1 MSPSESCFSPFCH
14 SSSLFPPSTVD
25 IICEANKRLLVAIS
39 VPGQY
44 GSTLCPHN
52 RYVVSFAFS
61 GFWEGGLNNA
71 NRYCIFVANSLPLH
85 QFYEPNGKVMQ
96 LDKLKVS
103 APSVLRLIP
112 DELLAKLARD
122 TKVDYC
128 AKVLKGERLFYLL
141 VYAFLCAD
149 RLSQRKLE
157 TVFSSQ
163 QFKSLFNFSVDMK
176 VTRSSISTRLSTIG
190 LDFFEQAYE
199 LIYNKLSSLYTE
211 KEISDMYLV
220 RIDSSMVAETCN
232 KLKQG
237 FTVGRK
243 SEGKDDRRQIKYTM
257 AYDGFAAK
265 LAEVL
270 SEPTYLSEDK
280 AMPKVLEGLIKKDKN
295 HQNLYVFDR
304 GLTALDSYKKVSQAD
319 AVFVGRINT
328 NRKMKVVRSL
338 MTDETDRD
346 LGKMEL
352 TDDVIVHLYNRGHE
366 EDSQEFRVVKATF
379 KERKNTMRKP
389 SGRANFKKVEQD
401 VYFITNVTNATG
413 ELCLTPQEIAETYRR
428 RWDIEVFYRFLKQ
441 ELSFSHFLSTSDN
454 GIKVILYMTLITAML
469 IMIYKRLNGIGYS
482 DAKFCFKLQLED
494 WIIDLNVAI
503 KTCGPEYKKA
513 MQAVRNRIP

>member
-1 MSPSESCFSPFCH
+1 
-14 SSSLFPPSTVD
+14 
-25 IICEANKRLLVAIS
+25 
-39 VPGQY
+39 
-44 GSTLCPHN
+44 
-52 RYVVSFAFS
+52 
-61 GFWEGGLNNA
+61 
-71 NRYCIFVANSLPLH
+71 
-85 QFYEPNGKVMQ
+85 MQ

-112 DELLAKLARD
+112 DEMLAKLARD

-157 TVFSSQ
+157 SVFASQ

-176 VTRSSISTRLSTIG
+176 VTRSSISTRLSTIN
-190 LDFFEQAYE
+190 LEFFELSYE
-199 LIYNKLSSLYTE
+199 LLYERLSSLCTE
-211 KEISDMYLV
+211 KEIRDMYLV

-232 KLKQG
+232 KLKEG

-243 SEGKDDRRQIKYTM
+243 AEGRDDRKQIKYTM

-295 HQNLYVFDR
+295 HQNLYVLDR
-304 GLTALDSYKKVSQAD
+304 GLTALDNYKKVSLAD
-319 AVFVGRINT
+319 AAFVGRINT

-338 MTDETDRD
+338 MTEDTDRD
-346 LGKMEL
+346 LGRLEL
-352 TDDVIVHLYNRGHE
+352 VDDVIVHLYNQKHE
-366 EDSQEFRVVKATF
+366 EDPQEFRVVKARF
-379 KERKNTMRKP
+379 KEPTDTARRSPGGTNRKKT
-389 SGRANFKKVEQD
+389 EQE
-401 VYFITNVTNATG
+401 VYFITNVTNEPG
-413 ELCLTPQEIAETYRR
+413 KLQLTPQEIAEAYRR

-482 DAKFCFKLQLED
+482 DAKLCFKLQLED

>member
-1 MSPSESCFSPFCH
+1 MSTPKCLDANIAFRT
-14 SSSLFPPSTVD
+14 LL
-25 IICEANKRLLVAIS
+25 EA
-39 VPGQY
+39 
-44 GSTLCPHN
+44 
-52 RYVVSFAFS
+52 
-61 GFWEGGLNNA
+61 GLNNA
-71 NRYCIFVANSLPLH
+71 NSYCAFSFDFLPLH
-85 QFYEPNGKVMQ
+85 LIHEINAKVMQ

-103 APSVLRLIP
+103 APSVLRMIP

-141 VYAFLCAD
+141 VYALLCAD

-157 TVFSSQ
+157 AVFASQ

-176 VTRSSISTRLSTIG
+176 VTRSSISTRLATVN
-190 LDFFEQAYE
+190 LDFFEQAYGLLYE
-199 LIYNKLSSLYTE
+199 SLSSLYTE
-211 KEISDMYLV
+211 KEIRDMYLV

-232 KLKQG
+232 KLKKG

-243 SEGKDDRRQIKYTM
+243 AEGRDDRKQIKYTM

-295 HQNLYVFDR
+295 HQNLYVLDR
-304 GLTALDSYKKVSQAD
+304 GLTALDNYKKVSLAD
-319 AVFVGRINT
+319 AAFVGRINT
-328 NRKMKVVRSL
+328 NRKMKIARSL
-338 MTDETDRD
+338 MTEDTDRD
-346 LGKMEL
+346 LGRLEL
-352 TDDVIVHLYNRGHE
+352 VDDVIVHLYNQKHE
-366 EDSQEFRVVKATF
+366 EDPQEFRVVKARF
-379 KERKNTMRKP
+379 KEPTDTARRSPGGTNRKKT
-389 SGRANFKKVEQD
+389 EQE
-401 VYFITNVTNATG
+401 VYFITNVTNEPG
-413 ELCLTPQEIAETYRR
+413 KLQLTPQEIAEAYRR

>member
-1 MSPSESCFSPFCH
+1 
-14 SSSLFPPSTVD
+14 
-25 IICEANKRLLVAIS
+25 
-39 VPGQY
+39 
-44 GSTLCPHN
+44 
-52 RYVVSFAFS
+52 
-61 GFWEGGLNNA
+61 
-71 NRYCIFVANSLPLH
+71 
-85 QFYEPNGKVMQ
+85 MQ

-103 APSVLRLIP
+103 APSVLRMIP
-112 DELLAKLARD
+112 DELLAKLAAS

-157 TVFSSQ
+157 AVFASQ
-163 QFKSLFNFSVDMK
+163 QFKSLFNYSVDRK
-176 VTRSSISTRLSTIG
+176 VTRSSISTRLSTVS
-190 LDFFEQAYE
+190 LDFFEQAYG
-199 LIYNKLSSLYTE
+199 LIYDRLSSLYTE
-211 KEISDMYLV
+211 KEIRDMYLV

-232 KLKQG
+232 KLKEG

-243 SEGKDDRRQIKYTM
+243 AEGREARRQIKYTM

-265 LAEVL
+265 LAEVF
-270 SEPTYLSEDK
+270 SKPTYLSEDM
-280 AMPKVLEGLIKKDKN
+280 AMPEVLDGLIKKDKN
-295 HQNLYVFDR
+295 HQNLYVLDR
-304 GLTALDSYKKVSQAD
+304 GLTAVDNYDKICQAD
-319 AVFVGRINT
+319 ALFIGRINT

-338 MTDETDRD
+338 MTDDTDRD
-346 LGKMEL
+346 LGKLEL
-352 TDDVIVHLYNRGHE
+352 TDDIIVHLYNQKKE
-366 EDSQEFRVVKATF
+366 EVPQEFRVIKARF
-379 KERKNTMRKP
+379 KEPTETTRKTPGSVNRKK
-389 SGRANFKKVEQD
+389 AEQE
-401 VYFITNVTNATG
+401 VFFITNVTNAPG
-413 ELCLTPQEIAETYRR
+413 SLQLTPQEIAEAYRR

-469 IMIYKRLNGIGYS
+469 VMIYKRLNGIGYS

-503 KTCGPEYKKA
+503 RTAGPDYRKA

>member
-1 MSPSESCFSPFCH
+1 MDTRQPHVADIGLWQLSEG
-14 SSSLFPPSTVD
+14 
-25 IICEANKRLLVAIS
+25 R
-39 VPGQY
+39 
-44 GSTLCPHN
+44 
-52 RYVVSFAFS
+52 
-61 GFWEGGLNNA
+61 LNNA
-71 NRYCIFVANSLPLH
+71 NGYCGFSSKFLLLQLFHEINA
-85 QFYEPNGKVMQ
+85 KVMQ

-103 APSVLRLIP
+103 APEVLRMIP
-112 DELLAKLARD
+112 DDLLSKLASD

-128 AKVLKGERLFYLL
+128 AKVLKGERMFYLL
-141 VYAFLCAD
+141 VYALLCAD

-157 TVFSSQ
+157 AVFASQ

-176 VTRSSISTRLSTIG
+176 VTRSSISTRLSTIN
-190 LDFFEQAYE
+190 LDFFEKAYD
-199 LIYNKLSSLYTE
+199 LLYDRLSSLYTE
-211 KEISDMYLV
+211 KEISNMYLV

-232 KLKQG
+232 KLKEG

-243 SEGKDDRRQIKYTM
+243 AEGRDDRRQIKYTM

-270 SEPTYLSEDK
+270 TEPTYLSEDM
-280 AMPKVLEGLIKKDKN
+280 AMPKVLDGLIKKDKN
-295 HQNLYVFDR
+295 HRNVYVMDR
-304 GLTALDSYKKVSQAD
+304 GFMALHNYKEVSRAD

-328 NRKMKVVRSL
+328 NRRMKVVSSL
-338 MTDETDRD
+338 MTDETDRN
-346 LGKMEL
+346 LGKLEL
-352 TDDVIVHLYNRGHE
+352 TDDVIVHLYNKKGE
-366 EDSQEFRVVKATF
+366 EDPQDFRVVKARF
-379 KERKNTMRKP
+379 KEPRNTARKSPRGCNRK
-389 SGRANFKKVEQD
+389 KTEQE
-401 VYFITNVTNATG
+401 VFFITNVTNEKG
-413 ELCLTPQEIAETYRR
+413 KLQLSPQQVAEAYRR

-503 KTCGPEYKKA
+503 KTSGPEYKKA
-513 MQAVRNRIP
+513 MKAVRNRIP

>member
-1 MSPSESCFSPFCH
+1 MSTPKCLDANIAFRT
-14 SSSLFPPSTVD
+14 LL
-25 IICEANKRLLVAIS
+25 EA
-39 VPGQY
+39 
-44 GSTLCPHN
+44 
-52 RYVVSFAFS
+52 
-61 GFWEGGLNNA
+61 GLNNA
-71 NRYCIFVANSLPLH
+71 NSYCAFAFDFLPLH
-85 QFYEPNGKVMQ
+85 LIHEINAKVMQ

-103 APSVLRLIP
+103 APSVLRMIP

-141 VYAFLCAD
+141 VYALLCAD

-157 TVFSSQ
+157 AVFASQ

-176 VTRSSISTRLSTIG
+176 VTRSSISTRLATVN
-190 LDFFEQAYE
+190 LDFFEQAYGLLYE
-199 LIYNKLSSLYTE
+199 SLSSLYTE
-211 KEISDMYLV
+211 KEIRDMYLV

-232 KLKQG
+232 KLKKG

-243 SEGKDDRRQIKYTM
+243 AEGRDDRKQIKYTM

-295 HQNLYVFDR
+295 HQNLYVLDR
-304 GLTALDSYKKVSQAD
+304 GLTALDNYKKVSLAD
-319 AVFVGRINT
+319 AAFVGRINM
-328 NRKMKVVRSL
+328 NRKMKIARSL
-338 MTDETDRD
+338 MTEDTDRD
-346 LGKMEL
+346 LGRLEL
-352 TDDVIVHLYNRGHE
+352 VDDVIVHLYNQKHE
-366 EDSQEFRVVKATF
+366 EDPQEFRVVKARF
-379 KERKNTMRKP
+379 KEPTDTARRSPGGTNRKKT
-389 SGRANFKKVEQD
+389 EQE
-401 VYFITNVTNATG
+401 VYFITNVTNEPG
-413 ELCLTPQEIAETYRR
+413 KLQLTPQEIAEAYRR

>member
-1 MSPSESCFSPFCH
+1 
-14 SSSLFPPSTVD
+14 
-25 IICEANKRLLVAIS
+25 
-39 VPGQY
+39 
-44 GSTLCPHN
+44 
-52 RYVVSFAFS
+52 
-61 GFWEGGLNNA
+61 
-71 NRYCIFVANSLPLH
+71 
-85 QFYEPNGKVMQ
+85 MQ

-103 APSVLRLIP
+103 APSVLRMIP

-141 VYAFLCAD
+141 VYALLCAD

-157 TVFSSQ
+157 AVFASQ

-176 VTRSSISTRLSTIG
+176 VTRSSISTRLSTVN
-190 LDFFEQAYE
+190 LDFFEQAYGLLYE
-199 LIYNKLSSLYTE
+199 RLSSLYTE
-211 KEISDMYLV
+211 KEIRDMYLV

-232 KLKQG
+232 KLKAG

-243 SEGKDDRRQIKYTM
+243 AEGRDDRKQIKYTM

-270 SEPTYLSEDK
+270 SEPVYLSEDK

-304 GLTALDSYKKVSQAD
+304 GLMALDNYKKASLAD

-328 NRKMKVVRSL
+328 NRRMKLVRSL
-338 MTDETDRD
+338 MTEDTDRD
-346 LGKMEL
+346 LGKLEL
-352 TDDVIVHLYNRGHE
+352 VDDVIVHLYNQKHE
-366 EDSQEFRVVKATF
+366 EDPQEFRVVKARF
-379 KERKNTMRKP
+379 KEPTDTVRKSPGGTNRK
-389 SGRANFKKVEQD
+389 KTEQE
-401 VYFITNVTNATG
+401 VYFITNVTNEPG
-413 ELCLTPQEIAETYRR
+413 KLQLTPKEIAETYRR

-503 KTCGPEYKKA
+503 KTSGPEYKKA

>member
-1 MSPSESCFSPFCH
+1 
-14 SSSLFPPSTVD
+14 
-25 IICEANKRLLVAIS
+25 
-39 VPGQY
+39 
-44 GSTLCPHN
+44 
-52 RYVVSFAFS
+52 
-61 GFWEGGLNNA
+61 
-71 NRYCIFVANSLPLH
+71 
-85 QFYEPNGKVMQ
+85 MQ

-103 APSVLRLIP
+103 APSVLRMIP
-112 DELLAKLARD
+112 DELLAKLAED

-149 RLSQRKLE
+149 RLCQRKLE
-157 TVFSSQ
+157 AVFSSQ

-176 VTRSSISTRLSTIG
+176 VSRSSISTRLSKIN
-190 LDFFEQAYE
+190 LNFFEQAYE
-199 LIYNKLSSLYTE
+199 LIYTRLSSLYTE
-211 KEISDMYLV
+211 KEICDKFLV
-220 RIDSSMVAETCN
+220 RIDSSMVSETCN

-243 SEGKDDRRQIKYTM
+243 AEGREDRKQIKYTM

-270 SEPTYLSEDK
+270 SEPTYLNEDK
-280 AMPKVLEGLIKKDKN
+280 AMPKVLEGLIKKDRN
-295 HQNLYVFDR
+295 HQNLYVLDR
-304 GLTALDSYKKVSQAD
+304 GLKALDNYKMISQAD
-319 AVFVGRINT
+319 ALFVGRINT

-346 LGKMEL
+346 LGKLEL
-352 TDDVIVHLYNRGHE
+352 VDDVIVHLYNKEHK
-366 EDSQEFRVVKATF
+366 EDTQELRVVKARF
-379 KERKNTMRKP
+379 KAPTDTARKAPKGTNRK
-389 SGRANFKKVEQD
+389 KTEQD
-401 VYFITNVTNATG
+401 VYFITNVTNEPG
-413 ELCLTPQEIAETYRR
+413 KVQLTAQEVAEAYKR

-469 IMIYKRLNGIGYS
+469 VMIYKRLNGIGFS
-482 DAKFCFKLQLED
+482 EAKFCFKLQLED
-494 WIIDLNVAI
+494 WIIDLNIAI

-513 MQAVRNRIP
+513 MQTVRNRIP

>member
-1 MSPSESCFSPFCH
+1 
-14 SSSLFPPSTVD
+14 
-25 IICEANKRLLVAIS
+25 
-39 VPGQY
+39 
-44 GSTLCPHN
+44 
-52 RYVVSFAFS
+52 
-61 GFWEGGLNNA
+61 
-71 NRYCIFVANSLPLH
+71 
-85 QFYEPNGKVMQ
+85 MQ

-103 APSVLRLIP
+103 APSVLRMIP
-112 DELLAKLARD
+112 NELLAKLARD

-141 VYAFLCAD
+141 VYALLCAD

-157 TVFSSQ
+157 AVFASQ

-176 VTRSSISTRLSTIG
+176 VTRSSISTRLSTVN
-190 LDFFEQAYE
+190 LDFFEQAYGLLYE
-199 LIYNKLSSLYTE
+199 RLSSLYTE
-211 KEISDMYLV
+211 KEIRDMYLV

-232 KLKQG
+232 KLKAG

-243 SEGKDDRRQIKYTM
+243 AEGRDDRKQIKYTM

-270 SEPTYLSEDK
+270 SEPVYLSEDK

-304 GLTALDSYKKVSQAD
+304 GLMALDNYKKASLAD

-328 NRKMKVVRSL
+328 NRRMKLVRSL
-338 MTDETDRD
+338 MTEDTDRD
-346 LGKMEL
+346 LGKLEL
-352 TDDVIVHLYNRGHE
+352 VDDVIVHLYNQKHE
-366 EDSQEFRVVKATF
+366 EDPQEFRVVKARF
-379 KERKNTMRKP
+379 KEPTDTVRKSPGGTNRK
-389 SGRANFKKVEQD
+389 KTEQE
-401 VYFITNVTNATG
+401 VYFITNVTNEPG
-413 ELCLTPQEIAETYRR
+413 KLQLTPKEIAETYRR

-503 KTCGPEYKKA
+503 KTSGPEYKKA

>member
-1 MSPSESCFSPFCH
+1 LGLDRGTSGPR
-14 SSSLFPPSTVD
+14 
-25 IICEANKRLLVAIS
+25 KRLDAIIAFLVFLKA
-39 VPGQY
+39 
-44 GSTLCPHN
+44 
-52 RYVVSFAFS
+52 
-61 GFWEGGLNNA
+61 GLN
-71 NRYCIFVANSLPLH
+71 YANSYCMFASNDLTLH
-85 QFYEPNGKVMQ
+85 QFYEPNAKVMQ

-103 APSVLRLIP
+103 APSVLRMIP
-112 DELLAKLARD
+112 DETLAKLARD

-157 TVFSSQ
+157 AVFASQ

-176 VTRSSISTRLSTIG
+176 VTRSSISTRLSTIN
-190 LDFFEQAYE
+190 LDFFEQAYNLLYHE
-199 LIYNKLSSLYTE
+199 LSALYTE
-211 KEISDMYLV
+211 KEIRDMYLV

-232 KLKQG
+232 KLKEG

-243 SEGKDDRRQIKYTM
+243 AEGKDDRKQIKYTM

-295 HQNLYVFDR
+295 HQNLYVLDR
-304 GLTALDSYKKVSQAD
+304 GLTALDNYKKVGQAD
-319 AVFVGRINT
+319 AVFIGRINT
-328 NRKMKVVRSL
+328 NRRMRVVRSL
-338 MTDETDRD
+338 MTDETDKD
-346 LGKMEL
+346 LGKLEL
-352 TDDVIVHLYNRGHE
+352 TDDVIVHLYNQKRE
-366 EDSQEFRVVKATF
+366 EDPQEFRVVKARF
-379 KERKNTMRKP
+379 KVPTDTARKSPKGANRK
-389 SGRANFKKVEQD
+389 KTEQD
-401 VYFITNVTNATG
+401 VYFITNVTNEPGKLQLSA
-413 ELCLTPQEIAETYRR
+413 QEIAEAYRR

-454 GIKVILYMTLITAML
+454 GIKVILYMTLVTAML

-503 KTCGPEYKKA
+503 KTSGPEYKKA

>member
-1 MSPSESCFSPFCH
+1 MSTPKCLDANIAFRA
-14 SSSLFPPSTVD
+14 LL
-25 IICEANKRLLVAIS
+25 EA
-39 VPGQY
+39 
-44 GSTLCPHN
+44 
-52 RYVVSFAFS
+52 
-61 GFWEGGLNNA
+61 GLNNA
-71 NRYCIFVANSLPLH
+71 NSYCAFAFDFLPLH
-85 QFYEPNGKVMQ
+85 LIHEINAKVMQ

-103 APSVLRLIP
+103 APSVLRMIP

-141 VYAFLCAD
+141 VYALLCAD

-157 TVFSSQ
+157 AVFASQ

-176 VTRSSISTRLSTIG
+176 VTRSSISTRLSTVN
-190 LDFFEQAYE
+190 LDFFEQSYE
-199 LIYNKLSSLYTE
+199 LLYERLSSLYTE
-211 KEISDMYLV
+211 KEIRDMYLV

-232 KLKQG
+232 KLKKG

-243 SEGKDDRRQIKYTM
+243 AEGRDDRKQIKYTM

-295 HQNLYVFDR
+295 HQNLYVLDR
-304 GLTALDSYKKVSQAD
+304 GLTALDNYKKVSLAD

-328 NRKMKVVRSL
+328 NRKMKIARSL
-338 MTDETDRD
+338 MTEDTDRD
-346 LGKMEL
+346 LGKLEL
-352 TDDVIVHLYNRGHE
+352 VDDVIVHLYNQKHE
-366 EDSQEFRVVKATF
+366 EDTQEFRVVKARF
-379 KERKNTMRKP
+379 KEPTDTARRSPGGTNRKKT
-389 SGRANFKKVEQD
+389 EQE
-401 VYFITNVTNATG
+401 VYFITNVTNEPG
-413 ELCLTPQEIAETYRR
+413 KLQLTPQEIAEAYRR

-494 WIIDLNVAI
+494 WILDLNVAI

>member
-1 MSPSESCFSPFCH
+1 MSTPKCLDANIAFQTLLES
-14 SSSLFPPSTVD
+14 
-25 IICEANKRLLVAIS
+25 
-39 VPGQY
+39 
-44 GSTLCPHN
+44 
-52 RYVVSFAFS
+52 
-61 GFWEGGLNNA
+61 GLNNA
-71 NRYCIFVANSLPLH
+71 NSYCAFASNCLPLH
-85 QFYEPNGKVMQ
+85 LFHEINAKVMQ

-112 DELLAKLARD
+112 DEMLAKLARD

-157 TVFSSQ
+157 AVFASQ

-176 VTRSSISTRLSTIG
+176 VTRSSISTRLSTIN
-190 LDFFEQAYE
+190 LDFFEQSYE
-199 LIYNKLSSLYTE
+199 LLYERLSSLYTE
-211 KEISDMYLV
+211 KEIRDMYLV

-232 KLKQG
+232 KLKEG

-243 SEGKDDRRQIKYTM
+243 AEGKDDRKQIKYTM

-295 HQNLYVFDR
+295 HQNLYVLDR
-304 GLTALDSYKKVSQAD
+304 GLTALDNYKKVSLAD

-338 MTDETDRD
+338 MTEDTDRD
-346 LGKMEL
+346 LGKLEL
-352 TDDVIVHLYNRGHE
+352 VDDVIVHLYNQKHE
-366 EDSQEFRVVKATF
+366 EDPQEFRVVKARF
-379 KERKNTMRKP
+379 KEPTDTARKSSGGSNRK
-389 SGRANFKKVEQD
+389 KTEQD
-401 VYFITNVTNATG
+401 VYFITNVTNEPG
-413 ELCLTPQEIAETYRR
+413 KLQLTPQEIAEAYRR

-503 KTCGPEYKKA
+503 KTCGPKYKKA

>member
-1 MSPSESCFSPFCH
+1 MFFPFWR
-14 SSSLFPPSTVD
+14 SVKQFPPGTAGIVY
-25 IICEANKRLLVAIS
+25 EASKSPLFSIS
-39 VPGQY
+39 VPRQY
-44 GSTLCPHN
+44 RYTPYPHDQD
-52 RYVVSFAFS
+52 VVCFAFS
-61 GFWEGGLNNA
+61 GFGKGGLNNA
-71 NRYCIFVANSLPLH
+71 NRYCSYATNLLPLH
-85 QFYEPNGKVMQ
+85 QYRKPNPIVMQ

-157 TVFSSQ
+157 AVFASQ

-211 KEISDMYLV
+211 KEIRDMYLV
-220 RIDSSMVAETCN
+220 RVDSSIVSETCN

-237 FTVGRK
+237 FTVGKK
-243 SEGKDDRRQIKYTM
+243 SEGKDARRQIKYTM

-265 LAEVL
+265 LTEVL
-270 SEPTYLSEDK
+270 SEPTYLSEDM
-280 AMPKVLEGLIKKDKN
+280 AMPKVLDGLIKKDKN

-304 GLTALDSYKKVSQAD
+304 GLTALNNYKKFSLAD
-319 AVFVGRINT
+319 TMFVGRINT

-338 MTDETDRD
+338 MTEGTDRD
-346 LGKMEL
+346 LGKLEL
-352 TDDVIVHLYNRGHE
+352 TDDVIVHLYNRGHK
-366 EDSQEFRVVKATF
+366 EDQQEFRVVKARF
-379 KERKNTMRKP
+379 KEAKDTTRKP
-389 SGRANFKKVEQD
+389 SRRANFKKVEQD
-401 VYFITNVTNATG
+401 VYFITNVTNAPG
-413 ELCLTPQEIAETYRR
+413 GLCLTPQEIAEAYRR

-441 ELSFSHFLSTSDN
+441 ELSFSHFISTSDN